1 MKKII
6 LLALLIGGFTF
17 SQAQR
22 SKVVS
27 AFNYAKPKYNELD
40 KAMKAID
47 EAKEHPKTKDDAK
60 TWYYRGMIYQRIYQ
74 DSSFHHLHENPL
86 KIAMKSFEKALEL
99 DEKERYEKE
108 VLNLFNIALQQ
119 GLNQGIRFLRAEQ
132 PKKSY
137 AMFEQIIESAKL
149 EKTFSLDELDKGL
162 YYFAAIAAQQAKMI
176 EKANKY
182 YTKSIEVGHEVSRS
196 YLLMAQN
203 YKDQKDTAQY
213 VATLKSGLENAE
225 DNKNIMLLLVDY
237 FQKAGKLKEALEYM
251 KKAIAADPEN
261 VTLYFAMGNVYSE
274 LGKPDKAEESYNRAI
289 EIDPENVDILF
300 NMGTLFFNTGAEYR
314 NEANELDLS
323 EKEAYD
329 SLTNRATDQFKKA
342 AKFFEQAHKIAPK
355 DKQVLKTLKKIYMQ
369 LRREEGIQEKLDELN
384 KKLEQL

>member
-6 LLALLIGGFTF
+6 LLVLLIGGLTF
-17 SQAQR
+17 AQAQR

-47 EAKEHPKTKDDAK
+47 EAKDHSKTQDDAK

-86 KIAMKSFEKALEL
+86 KEAMASFEKALEL

-108 VLNLFNIALQQ
+108 ILNYFNIALQQ
-119 GLNQGIRFLRAEQ
+119 GLNQGIIFLRAEKPQ
-132 PKKSY
+132 KSFE
-137 AMFEQIIESAKL
+137 MFEQLIKSAKL
-149 EKTFSLDELDKGL
+149 EETFSIEELDLGL
-162 YYFAAIAAQQAKMI
+162 YYFAAIAAQQAKMP
-176 EKANKY
+176 EKANEY
-182 YTKSIEVGHEVSRS
+182 YKKSIKVGHEVSRS

-203 YKDQKDTAQY
+203 YKNMEDTAQY
-213 VATLKSGLENAE
+213 VATLKDGLENAE

-237 FQKAGKLKEALEYM
+237 FQKAGKLQEALQYM
-251 KKAIAADPEN
+251 QKAIKADPEN
-261 VTLYFAMGNVYSE
+261 VSLYFAMGNVYSE
-274 LGKPDKAEESYNRAI
+274 LGKPEKAEESYNTAI
-289 EIDPENVDILF
+289 NIDPDNVDVLF
-300 NMGTLFFNTGAEYR
+300 NLGTLFFNTGAEYR
-314 NEANELDLS
+314 NEANELDLD

-329 SLTNRATDQFKKA
+329 SLTNRSIEMFKKA
-342 AKFFEQAHKIAPK
+342 ANFFERAHKVAPK
-355 DKQVLKTLKKIYMQ
+355 DKDVLKTLKKIYMQ
-369 LRREEGIQEKLDELN
+369 LRREEGTKEKLEEIE